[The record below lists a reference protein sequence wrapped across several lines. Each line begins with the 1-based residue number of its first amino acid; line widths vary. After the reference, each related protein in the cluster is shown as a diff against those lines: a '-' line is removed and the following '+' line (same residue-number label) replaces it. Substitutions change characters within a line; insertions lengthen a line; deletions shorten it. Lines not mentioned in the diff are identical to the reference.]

1 MLALCGACATQESAT
16 RTASYTP
23 AGQTDERVRAFE
35 LAGVESVDEED
46 LREGLYTRVD
56 PGWRAEVGWMP
67 LLGAEP
73 IYYNELEFDADLVR
87 IRTFYQERGYFDARV
102 SGVTNNKTR
111 DKGRAIR
118 LKIFEG
124 QPSKVR
130 AVRVEG
136 VGRDIVLPE
145 DLLAGLPLSPGD
157 VFTSRDWAI
166 LKASVKRAMQQRS
179 FAYANVSGRAIVHPS
194 KRAVDIVLLVD
205 PGPKASLGDVTI
217 EGLPDNVD
225 EQYVRDA
232 ITFKRGEAYSADALT
247 LTQNAIYE
255 LGVFS
260 LVNVQPAFNVRQAKA
275 PSAPNEA
282 DAATGIV
289 EATAEV
295 EDVTGMPGALG
306 ISRVLE
312 AARIQAEA
320 RARLNPVVPIVI
332 QLKPAKNWSAR
343 GGGGVVIDSTRQD
356 VHLGANASSR
366 NFFDTLGKLDLS
378 VGLGYAWT
386 PGIIN
391 LFNDEEDGFTLGNN
405 GVIVSGAL
413 NYEQPQFLERRTR
426 GFLSFSAARD
436 VQERFVSL
444 EPTGSIGLRRPFFD
458 LFILEISYGTS
469 FLLYQNV
476 EDDFRAELRDRGLDA
491 DAQTPSQLLEFL
503 DLRFTIDRR
512 NNPLDPTKGFR
523 VELGLQHAG
532 NYLLGGNSTYLK
544 PRLTLEGY
552 LPYELAGFSL
562 VSAARGRVTAIYDQN
577 APGSAVGV
585 PISSRINA
593 GGAGSMRSFGSR
605 YFGFFTDAPD
615 NPGPIGSIS
624 LVEASVE
631 QRVRLARNV
640 FSVGDVW
647 FASFL
652 DAGTF
657 YEEQLA
663 LDSGSNSAGT
673 VPLSQLPSDLI
684 FGVGGGLWWVT
695 PIGPVRFDVAWTLD
709 ELASDPRFARD
720 EVRAKA
726 ESNFLF
732 GIDNFFLGIGHSF

>member
-1 MLALCGACATQESAT
+1 M
-16 RTASYTP
+16 
-23 AGQTDERVRAFE
+23 RAFE

-46 LREGLYTRVD
+46 LREGLYTKVD

-67 LLGAEP
+67 LIGAEP
-73 IYYNELEFDADLVR
+73 TYYNELEFDADLER
-87 IRTFYQERGYFDARV
+87 IRTFYQQRGYFDARV

-130 AVRVEG
+130 SVRVEG
-136 VGRDIVLPE
+136 VGRDIASTDE
-145 DLLAGLPLSPGD
+145 LLAGLPLAPGE
-157 VFTSRDWAI
+157 VFTSRDWAV
-166 LKASVKRAMQQRS
+166 LKASIKRAMQQRS
-179 FAYANVSGRAIVHPS
+179 FAYADVSGRAIVRPS
-194 KRAVDIVLLVD
+194 KRAVDIVLFVD
-205 PGPKASLGDVTI
+205 PGPRARLGEVSI
-217 EGLPDNVD
+217 EGLPENVD

-232 ITFKRGEAYSADALT
+232 ISFERGQPYSADALT
-247 LTQNAIYE
+247 STQNAIYE

-260 LVNVQPAFNVRQAKA
+260 LVNVQPAFNVREAND
-275 PSAPNEA
+275 PSAA
-282 DAATGIV
+282 DVAAEIV
-289 EATAEV
+289 EARAEAGAL
-295 EDVTGMPGALG
+295 DGAPGALG
-306 ISRVLE
+306 IARVLE
-312 AARIQAEA
+312 AARAEA
-320 RARLNPVVPIVI
+320 ESRARLDPIVPVVI

-343 GGGGVVIDSTRQD
+343 AGGGFAIDSTRQD
-356 VHLGANASSR
+356 VHLGANVSSR
-366 NFFDTLGKLDLS
+366 NFFDTLGKFEFRNS
-378 VGLGYAWT
+378 VGYAWT

-391 LFNDEEDGFTLGNN
+391 LFNEEDDGFTLGNN
-405 GVIVSGAL
+405 GVIFSSAL
-413 NYEQPQFLERRTR
+413 DYEQPQFLERRTR
-426 GFLSFSAARD
+426 GFLNTSVSRD

-444 EPTGSIGLRRPFFD
+444 EPTGSIGLRRPFLD
-458 LFILEISYGTS
+458 LFVVEVSYGAS
-469 FLLYQNV
+469 FLLYQDV
-476 EDDFRAELRDRGLDA
+476 EDDFREQLRDRGLDA

-512 NNPLDPTKGFR
+512 DNPLDPKEGFR
-523 VELGLQHAG
+523 VELGLQRAG
-532 NYLLGGNSTYLK
+532 AYLLGGDSTYLK

-562 VSAARGRVTAIYDQN
+562 VSAARARATAIYDQN
-577 APGSAVGV
+577 APGSEVGV

-605 YFGFFTDAPD
+605 YFGFFTDDPD

-624 LVEASVE
+624 LIEASVE

-647 FASFL
+647 FAGFL

-663 LDSGSNSAGT
+663 LDSGSNSAGV
-673 VPLSQLPSDLI
+673 VPLSQIPADLI
-684 FGVGGGLWWVT
+684 FGVGGGVWWVT

-709 ELASDPRFARD
+709 ELADDPRFARP

-726 ESNFLF
+726 ESDILL